1 MNVQFFFRPLL
12 VLVCALAW
20 HAAGAQTVKITPLG
34 THEGELCSRDR
45 ATIFEDPTG
54 VRILYD
60 VGQSVMGG
68 TDPRLGTIHV
78 VLLTH
83 AHTDHIGDQKLAALN
98 EGTCEAPKLVSALP
112 NSSTAEVAAAKNP
125 SLIMIRNMAFFLAKK
140 IQNIS
145 GKAPGTCAEPGGAI
159 AAVQPAPC
167 IAPVEL
173 GGMKIV
179 KAAGAANG
187 VEITTVFAS
196 HDSTLIRELLTDAQQ
211 KALAPDN
218 ISVSLGVPS
227 GYIVKFTNGLKVY
240 LSGDT
245 GLHSEMKTVIH
256 DFHRPNLAILNLGP
270 NAIDPAAAAY
280 AINDL
285 VQPAGVIVSHPNEA
299 VTSGGKLKAGTR
311 MSDFINRIRGK
322 PVYLAISGRTMVFDG
337 NATCVAGCW

>member
-1 MNVQFFFRPLL
+1 MKLL
-12 VLVCALAW
+12 HFVIALGCAFAW
-20 HAAGAQTVKITPLG
+20 NIASAQTVKVTPLG

-60 VGQSVMGG
+60 VGQSVAGG
-68 TDPRLGTIHV
+68 EDPRLGTIHV

-83 AHTDHIGDQKLAALN
+83 AHTDHIGDQKLIAMN
-98 EGTCEAPKLVSALP
+98 QGSCETPKLTSALP
-112 NSSTAEVAAAKNP
+112 NSNTAEVAAAKNP

-145 GKAPGTCAEPGGAI
+145 GKMPGTCAEPGGAI
-159 AAVQPAPC
+159 AAVQSAPC
-167 IAPVEL
+167 IAPIEL
-173 GGMKIV
+173 GGTKIV

-196 HDSTLIRELLTDAQQ
+196 HDSTLIRPLLTEAQQ

-218 ISVSLGVPS
+218 ISVSLGAPS

-256 DFHRPNLAILNLGP
+256 DFHHPNLTVMNLGP
-270 NAIDPAAAAY
+270 NAIDSPAAAF

-285 VQPAGVIVSHPNEA
+285 VQPAAVIVSHPNEA
-299 VTSGGKLKAGTR
+299 VTSGGKLKPGTR
-311 MSDFINRIRGK
+311 TADFVNRVRGK
-322 PVYLAISGRTMVFDG
+322 PVYLAVSGRTMQFDG
-337 NATCVAGCW
+337 NATCVAGCY